1 MQLNARQ
8 GVGRTGIK
16 RKGKAEADLVSK
28 SVNSNPFK
36 VPETEGS
43 RNAVAGVNRSYCYDQ
58 HNSSMQGMP
67 ITNNLVGG
75 GFLNSSYEYP
85 APNQGT
91 GFVNY
96 VISQGGVQAI
106 G

>member
-1 MQLNARQ
+1 MQLNAR
-8 GVGRTGIK
+8 GGRAGLK
-16 RKGKAEADLVSK
+16 RKGKPEADLVSK

-36 VPETEGS
+36 EADAS
-43 RNAVAGVNRSYCYDQ
+43 RNGVAGVNRSYCYDQ
-58 HNSSMQGMP
+58 HNSSMQGAGP

-85 APNQGT
+85 APSQPQGY
-91 GFVNY
+91 VNY
-96 VISQGGVQAI
+96 VISKGGVQAI